1 MTLPAFHAAL
11 DGLVLAHGGGEA
23 GPNVSAEEF
32 ARVLAEEM
40 AAGRA

>member
-1 MTLPAFHAAL
+1 MTLPAFHAAFEGFL
-11 DGLVLAHGGGEA
+11 RAQGAEA
-23 GPNVSAEEF
+23 GEGVSAEEF